1 MHFSIQVAQTRSL
14 KTYGIAND
22 GGKIM
27 IEAHR
32 FDDIGKGLEG
42 QVLNYLQENG
52 QEATFSHLL
61 AVAEENAKWAQI
73 FGLDEAA
80 AYEAGLLHD
89 ISVVIPDEERLAF
102 HEDRHLEILKAERH
116 LPMLL
121 HQQQSA
127 ILAQEVFQLTDPAIL
142 SAISCHTT
150 LKDFAT
156 DFDCC
161 LFLADKIKWDR
172 GTTPPYLAE
181 LTALMEQKDLKKA
194 SWLYLDWL
202 FNNDIQVIHPWALAA
217 LKELRPQEVTK

>member
-1 MHFSIQVAQTRSL
+1 
-14 KTYGIAND
+14 
-22 GGKIM
+22 M

-32 FDDIGKGLEG
+32 FSDIGKGLEG

-61 AVAEENAKWAQI
+61 TVAEENAKWAH
-73 FGLDEAA
+73 FLGLDEEA
-80 AYEAGLLHD
+80 AYDAGLLHD

-102 HEDRHLEILKAERH
+102 HKEHHLDILKAERH

-127 ILAQEVFQLTDPAIL
+127 ILAQEVFQVTNPAIL
-142 SAISCHTT
+142 SAIGCHTT
-150 LKDFAT
+150 LKEGAST
-156 DFDCC
+156 FDCC

-172 GTTPPYLAE
+172 GTTPPYLDE
-181 LTALMEQKDLKKA
+181 LMPLMHQKDLKKA
-194 SWLYLDWL
+194 AWLYLDWL

-217 LKELRPQEVTK
+217 LKELRPQAVTK